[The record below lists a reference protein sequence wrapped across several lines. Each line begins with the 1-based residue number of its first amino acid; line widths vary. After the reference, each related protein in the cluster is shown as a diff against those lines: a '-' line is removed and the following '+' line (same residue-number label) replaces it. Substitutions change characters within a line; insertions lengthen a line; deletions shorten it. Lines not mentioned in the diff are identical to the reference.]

1 MIKNHQDNTHEGTT
15 RQSPRQ
21 CSEYF
26 EISAEVHK
34 ALTELKAYQSHAET
48 LMAQALL
55 IKKNAVITVVNRLHQ
70 GKQIRSG
77 AVMGGLLGAWFGV
90 TCYPLGDKLN
100 RL

>member
-1 MIKNHQDNTHEGTT
+1 MKAQPNSH
-15 RQSPRQ
+15 
-21 CSEYF
+21 SESVVSIF
-26 EISAEVHK
+26 EISAEADK
-34 ALTELKAYQSHAET
+34 ALSPLKSYQSDVGT

-55 IKKNAVITVVNRLHQ
+55 IKKNAVITVVNRLRTRE
-70 GKQIRSG
+70 QIRSG